1 MSFHGIPE
9 NDVITRDKFVIRR
22 FIRNGM
28 QGQSGFF
35 SGAVRPVKCTFQ
47 EINNNENVR

>member
-28 QGQSGFF
+28 QGQSGFSLWCRPASEMYL
-35 SGAVRPVKCTFQ
+35 SGNKQ
-47 EINNNENVR
+47 